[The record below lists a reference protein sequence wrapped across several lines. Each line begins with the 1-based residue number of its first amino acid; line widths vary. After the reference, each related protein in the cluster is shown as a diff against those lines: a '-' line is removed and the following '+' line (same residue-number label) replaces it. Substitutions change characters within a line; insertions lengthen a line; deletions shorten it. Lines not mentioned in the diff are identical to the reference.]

1 MCLSTLPVI
10 VLITANI
17 PDSDTSIN
25 KIILGGLVM
34 KATGYVRKLDS
45 LGRIVLPKSLRK
57 QLKIKEGDNIEMFL
71 DEQGNVVL
79 DKYMPRCTFCEGVS
93 EQMVQYKGK
102 TICRN
107 CLNII

>member
-1 MCLSTLPVI
+1 
-10 VLITANI
+10 
-17 PDSDTSIN
+17 
-25 KIILGGLVM
+25 M

-57 QLKIKEGDNIEMFL
+57 QLKIKEGDSIEMFV

-79 DKYMPRCTFCEGVS
+79 DKYIPRCTFCEGING
-93 EQMVQYKGK
+93 QMVQFKGK

-107 CLNII
+107 CLDII